1 MYVWYLPY
9 TRAIFE
15 NFECTTQGSNSP
27 FVVMASRSL
36 QHSTRGHHVILSTA
50 ACRKEIVAIAIHETM
65 SLQEHFVLH
74 TCDFTKRQEEDHQ
87 QISQMARSLLQY
99 APTLKKLLFRVRL
112 ASYSLLPC
120 SERMFLSAKFLF
132 WPGPRRRKRGSC
144 SYSNVER
151 SRRRNGV
158 VVLV

>member
-1 MYVWYLPY
+1 MYVWYLPHA
-9 TRAIFE
+9 RAIFE
-15 NFECTTQGSNSP
+15 NLECTTRGSNSP
-27 FVVMASRSL
+27 FEVMASRSL

-50 ACRKEIVAIAIHETM
+50 ACRKEIVAIAIHKTM
-65 SLQEHFVLH
+65 SPQEHFDYTPVIH
-74 TCDFTKRQEEDHQ
+74 TKRQEEDHQ
-87 QISQMARSLLQY
+87 QISQMARSSLQY
-99 APTLKKLLFRVRL
+99 APALKKLLFRVRL

-158 VVLV
+158 LVLV